1 MPSQTEPARDSL
13 AVSCP
18 SCPLAGSGCE
28 QRAKEELWRGAGWKR
43 GAPTAGSGDPPTS
56 PTYHGTGRG
65 SDSGCHVGGGESCPP
80 AWITGALP
88 VKTDDVLSDLLL
100 LPQQLV
106 RSRTN
111 KRGPSAPQVSTPAC
125 GLRPGGGQASSVVR
139 GCRPR
144 ARPSSSTG
152 GDSSLRLVPL
162 PVAGTLFPRPGCQR
176 AAQAVLTSGAWKQRV
191 TGP

>member
-1 MPSQTEPARDSL
+1 MQAGNEGPPLLGAETPPHPPLTMAPAEGATL
-13 AVSCP
+13 AAMS
-18 SCPLAGSGCE
+18 
-28 QRAKEELWRGAGWKR
+28 
-43 GAPTAGSGDPPTS
+43 
-56 PTYHGTGRG
+56 
-65 SDSGCHVGGGESCPP
+65 GGGESCPP